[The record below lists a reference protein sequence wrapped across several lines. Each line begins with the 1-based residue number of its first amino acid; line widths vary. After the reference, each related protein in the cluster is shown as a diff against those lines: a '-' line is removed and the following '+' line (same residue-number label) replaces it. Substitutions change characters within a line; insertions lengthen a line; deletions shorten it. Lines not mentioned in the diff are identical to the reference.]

1 MIFDMHVLRE
11 WYAGVSGVDMVWV
24 MSGRCIRRYHNVEK
38 IFGIRVLCEWCVMSG
53 VDNADNV

>member
-1 MIFDMHVLRE
+1 MHVLRE
-11 WYAGVSGVDMVWV
+11 WCAGVSGVDMVWV

-38 IFGIRVLCEWCVMSG
+38 IFGIRVLCEWCVVSG